1 MGEGR
6 PGDHGVTGRR
16 GAPTWTASRL
26 ALLTADVSPAGEA
39 GPGLGGW
46 PAPVAE
52 GCQPGS
58 GRGPRPPGPRRAVA
72 AQRDAA
78 SGAAAAAACSGRG

>member
-1 MGEGR
+1 MN
-6 PGDHGVTGRR
+6 HGITIRR
-16 GAPTWTASRL
+16 GAPTWTAFQL
-26 ALLTADVSPAGEA
+26 VLLTADVAPAGEA

-46 PAPVAE
+46 LAPDAE
-52 GCQPGS
+52 ECQPGP

-72 AQRDAA
+72 ARRGAA